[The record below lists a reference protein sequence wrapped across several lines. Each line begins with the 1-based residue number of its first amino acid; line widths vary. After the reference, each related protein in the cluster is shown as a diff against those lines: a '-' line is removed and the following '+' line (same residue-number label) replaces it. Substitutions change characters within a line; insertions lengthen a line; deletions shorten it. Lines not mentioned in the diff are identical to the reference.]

1 VRAAQGYMMFYVQKM
16 LYYKATDK
24 LVASWLA
31 Q

>member
-16 LYYKATDK
+16 LYYKAGEK
-24 LVASWLA
+24 QVA